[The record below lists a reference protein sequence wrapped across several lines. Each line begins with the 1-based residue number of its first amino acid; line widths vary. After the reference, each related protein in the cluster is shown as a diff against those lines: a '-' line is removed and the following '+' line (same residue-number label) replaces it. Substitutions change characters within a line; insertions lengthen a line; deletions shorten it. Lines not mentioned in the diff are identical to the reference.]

1 MKLKQCWR
9 RKRALTAQMCAFLMA
24 ITPSYAG
31 NLRDDVVANAGGIGN
46 IIETDP
52 KFTPVV
58 NITLPGSENVCTGT
72 LINARTILTASHCF
86 DGVAPATTFGVTF
99 TPTTTIN
106 APDILA
112 GSHLVHPGYTN
123 RTSFFSANDVALLTL
138 EQPVENVTP
147 IEPTNEFAPSG
158 TPVISVGY
166 GSSGTGSNPSS
177 NSDGQLRTVNNVIDG
192 FEANASGDKFYI
204 ADFDDPNLIV
214 PNIAGGGA
222 LPNEG
227 VPGPGDSGGP
237 LFFVKS
243 DGSLVLIGTV
253 VGGTR
258 EIPPLGAYGSVAL
271 WTATAT
277 NFDWIQ
283 TNNPLKAT
291 TSLGTGNWADPQHW
305 AGGVVPQNSA
315 AGASATFKSFFDV
328 TIGSGET
335 SVTQNQIVDRVL
347 ITNPGAQL
355 TVENGATLATEGT
368 SSLSNGSLKLNG
380 QFAALGLNINGGM
393 LSGSGNLATVNGLTA
408 TAGTIAPGNSIGTLN
423 VVGNLTLSDDATLSI
438 EIDGDQSDQLRVT
451 GTADIGGILALSIA
465 PGGALPENGKTF
477 LLVNAGTL
485 TGDWDD
491 TAPNLPGTLIV
502 TGENLTATGYEV
514 TIGRQSFNA
523 VLGGGENSDTASA
536 LDALRGI
543 NGTEEFFKSIDPL
556 EAEELRKALA
566 LITPRTNTSGGTPT
580 QTGGASIVGG
590 QIGARLAAIRAGQS
604 NTQVAAATNFAEG
617 THALQT
623 IDTAPNPF
631 MDRMTSAFNAALA
644 TPNAK
649 HAPQADEEENSLGI
663 ALPSGNAD
671 GDWGILIAS
680 DTVFGDVDGQNGGED
695 GYWTQAMTIG
705 LDRKLAPGT
714 TAGAA
719 VSYLVSQTSPAS
731 GGRVESEGAALSL
744 YGTHRTDM
752 GVWLDAFAALSFSDV
767 DIDRGASVGPLAL
780 RANGDTKSRAI
791 VLGTTIGI
799 DIDIELEDDNP
810 GEADLAGLVLTPL
823 ASFEFSETNTD
834 GYSETGDAALAATV
848 RDLRQASLRSAFG
861 LQLAK
866 EYTLSEANLRPFLR
880 AVWTHEFK
888 DEATTIT
895 SNFVSAPTNLMT
907 SQGNSVAQDWVR
919 LGAGAILSRQDGWRF
934 ELEAETDLGRAD
946 ASRHRLSAS
955 AKLSF

>member
-1 MKLKQCWR
+1 MKPTQCWR

-24 ITPSYAG
+24 ITPSFAG
-31 NLRDDVVANAGGIGN
+31 NFRDDVVANAGGIGN

-86 DGVAPATTFGVTF
+86 GGVAPATTFGVTF
-99 TPTTTIN
+99 TPTTTLN

-147 IEPTNEFAPSG
+147 IEPTNELVPSG
-158 TPVISVGY
+158 TSVISVGY
-166 GSSGTGSNPSS
+166 GSNGTASNPSS
-177 NSDGQLRTVNNVIDG
+177 GSDGQLRTVNNVIDG
-192 FEANASGDKFYI
+192 FETLGSVGKFYL

-214 PNIAGGGA
+214 PNIAGGTA

-237 LFFVKS
+237 LFLVRP

-253 VGGTR
+253 VGGNTNF
-258 EIPPLGAYGSVAL
+258 PPLGGYGSVAL

-277 NFDWIQ
+277 NFEWLQ
-283 TNNPLKAT
+283 ANNPLKAA
-291 TSLGTGNWADPQHW
+291 TSLGTGNWENPQHW
-305 AGGVVPQNSA
+305 SGGIVPQNSA

-347 ITNPGAQL
+347 ITNPGSQL

-368 SSLSNGSLKLNG
+368 SSLSNGALQLNG
-380 QFAALGLNINGGM
+380 QLAALGLNINGGI
-393 LSGSGNLATVNGLTA
+393 LSGSGNLATVNGITA

-423 VVGNLTLSDDATLSI
+423 VVGNMTLSDDATLSM

-451 GTADIGGILALSIA
+451 GTADIGGILVLSIA
-465 PGGALPENGKTF
+465 PGGALPENGETF
-477 LLVNAGTL
+477 LLVNAGAL

-491 TAPNLPGTLIV
+491 TAPNLPGTIIV
-502 TGENLTATGYEV
+502 TGENLTTTGYEV

-536 LDALRGI
+536 LDALRGTT
-543 NGTEEFFKSIDPL
+543 GTENFFNSIDPL
-556 EAEELRKALA
+556 QAEDLRRALA
-566 LITPRTNTSGGTPT
+566 LITPTSNTNGGTPT
-580 QTGGASIVGG
+580 PGGGAGIVGR
-590 QIGARLAAIRAGQS
+590 QIGSRLAAIRGGQS
-604 NTQVAAATNFAEG
+604 ETRIAAARNFAED
-617 THALQT
+617 THALQEM
-623 IDTAPNPF
+623 DTTPNPF
-631 MDRMTSAFNAALA
+631 MDRMTSAFNAALS
-644 TPNAK
+644 TPSTQ
-649 HAPQADEEENSLGI
+649 HARSAEVKEDSLGI
-663 ALPSGNAD
+663 ALPSGNTN

-680 DTVFGDVDGQNGGED
+680 DTVFGDVDSQNGGED

-714 TAGAA
+714 AAGAA
-719 VSYLVSQTSPAS
+719 VSYLMSQTSPAS

-744 YGTHRTDM
+744 YGTHRTDV

-767 DIDRGASVGPLAL
+767 DIDRRATVGALTL
-780 RANGDTKSRAI
+780 RANGDTRSRAI
-791 VLGTTIGI
+791 VLGTTLG
-799 DIDIELEDDNP
+799 IDIELEDHNP
-810 GEADLAGLVLTPL
+810 GDAGLAGLVLTPL
-823 ASFEFSETNTD
+823 ASLEFSETNTG

-848 RDLRQASLRSAFG
+848 RDLRQTSLRSALG

-934 ELEAETDLGRAD
+934 ELEAETDLGRSD

>member
-31 NLRDDVVANAGGIGN
+31 NFRDDVVANAGGIGN

-72 LINARTILTASHCF
+72 LINARTVLTASHCF

-106 APDILA
+106 TPDILA
-112 GSHLVHPGYTN
+112 GSRLVHPGYTN
-123 RTSFFSANDVALLTL
+123 RTTFFSVNDVALLTL
-138 EQPVENVTP
+138 EEPVENVTP
-147 IEPTNEFAPSG
+147 IEPSDEFVPIG
-158 TPVISVGY
+158 TSIISVGY
-166 GSSGTGSNPSS
+166 GSSGSASNPSS

-192 FEANASGDKFYI
+192 FEANGSGDKFYV
-204 ADFDDPNLIV
+204 ADFDDPNLII
-214 PNIAGGGA
+214 PNQAGGIA

-237 LFFVKS
+237 LFIVNP
-243 DGSLVLIGTV
+243 DGSLRLIGTV

-258 EIPPLGAYGSVAL
+258 EIPPLGAYGSIAL

-305 AGGVVPQNSA
+305 SGGVVPQNSA
-315 AGASATFKSFFDV
+315 AGASATLKSFFDV

-355 TVENGATLATEGT
+355 TVENGATFATEGT
-368 SSLSNGSLKLNG
+368 SSLSNGALQLNG
-380 QFAALGLNINGGM
+380 QFAALGLNISGGM
-393 LSGSGNLATVNGLTA
+393 LSGSGNLATVNGITA
-408 TAGTIAPGNSIGTLN
+408 TGGTIAPGNSIGSLN
-423 VVGNLTLSDDATLSI
+423 VVGNMTLSDDAILSM
-438 EIDGDQSDQLRVT
+438 ELDGKQSDQLVVT
-451 GTADIGGILALSIA
+451 GTADLGGILALSIA
-465 PGGALPENGKTF
+465 PGGALPENGETF
-477 LLVNAGTL
+477 LLVNASAL

-491 TAPNLPGTLIV
+491 TAPNLPGTIIV
-502 TGENLTATGYEV
+502 TGENLTATGYAV
-514 TIGRQSFNA
+514 TIGRQSFNN

-536 LDALRGI
+536 LDALRGVT
-543 NGTEEFFKSIDPL
+543 GTEDFFNSIDPL
-556 EAEELRKALA
+556 QAEDLRKALA
-566 LITPRTNTSGGTPT
+566 LITPGANTSGGTPT
-580 QTGGASIVGG
+580 AGGGAGIVGG
-590 QIGARLAAIRAGQS
+590 QIGNRLAAIRTGRS
-604 NTQVAAATNFAEG
+604 ETRVASATNFAAE

-631 MDRMTSAFNAALA
+631 MDGLTTAFNATLA
-644 TPNAK
+644 TPSAAQ
-649 HAPQADEEENSLGI
+649 APRPDANENSLGI
-663 ALPSGNAD
+663 ALPSGNTD

-680 DTVFGDVDGQNGGED
+680 DTVLGDVDGQNGGED

-705 LDRKLAPGT
+705 LDRKLGPSTA
-714 TAGAA
+714 AGAA
-719 VSYLVSQTSPAS
+719 ASYLLSQTSPAG

-744 YGTHRTDM
+744 YGTHRTDH
-752 GVWLDAFAALSFSDV
+752 GIWVDAFSAFSVSDV
-767 DIDRGASVGPLAL
+767 DIDRRASVGAVAL
-780 RANGDTKSRAI
+780 RANGNTMSRAI
-791 VLGTTIGI
+791 VLGATLG
-799 DIDIELEDDNP
+799 IDIELEGQTPD
-810 GEADLAGLVLTPL
+810 GTSLADLVMTPL
-823 ASFEFSETNTD
+823 ASLEFSETKTD

-848 RDLRQASLRSAFG
+848 RDLRQTSMRSALG

-866 EYTLSEANLRPFLR
+866 EYELSDASVQPFLR

-888 DEATTIT
+888 DEATSIT
-895 SNFVSAPTNLMT
+895 SSFVSAPTNLMT
-907 SQGNSVAQDWVR
+907 SQDTNVAQDWVR
-919 LGAGAILSRQDGWRF
+919 LGAGTILSRHDGWRF
-934 ELEAETDLGRAD
+934 EVDAETDIGRSD
-946 ASRHRLSAS
+946 ASRQRLSVA